1 MSNARNT
8 AKLINKFSPTAS
20 GIDLTGNLGVSGET
34 DFTGDLNLGTS
45 AKLTGG
51 VSWYMPLQI
60 WEASNSVPVSS
71 SSSSLTMDDHT
82 FTIRADG
89 VNSSGSANIE
99 IMAWCNV
106 RYLEDS
112 DDPIV
117 RARLQMYNYGTSAW
131 ASITDSDGYNG
142 SRHADRGSAN
152 YNRFT
157 VPIWGTL
164 QAITTSN
171 YLGPNNEVRVR
182 LYVDGSGGTSNDDLD
197 AYWVSWRL
205 TQWSRS

>member
-8 AKLINKFSPTAS
+8 AQLINKFSPTAS
-20 GIDLTGNLGVSGET
+20 GIDLTGDLGVSGAT
-34 DFTGDLNLGTS
+34 NFTGDLNLSTS

-51 VSWYMPLQI
+51 ANWHMPLQI
-60 WEASNSVPVSS
+60 WEASNSSPVTS

-89 VNSSGSANIE
+89 INASGAANIE
-99 IMAWCNV
+99 VMAWCNV

-112 DDPIV
+112 DDPLV
-117 RARLQMYNYGTSAW
+117 RARLQLYNYSTA
-131 ASITDSDGYNG
+131 AFVNITDSDSTNG
-142 SRHADRGSAN
+142 NRHADRGTGN
-152 YNRFT
+152 YHRTT

-164 QAITTSN
+164 QSITTSN

-182 LYVDGSGGTSNDDLD
+182 LNVDGSGGTAGDDLD
-197 AYWVSWRL
+197 AYWVYWRL